1 MSHLT
6 LYHKPGCPYCQKVFT
21 FMQQTGISDSPGTWR
36 ITLKN
41 RDENPRIRQ
50 ELIDIGGK
58 PQVPCLVIDGKAL
71 YESDDIIQWF
81 KKNWKKE

>member
-21 FMQQTGISDSPGTWR
+21 FMQQNGITVP
-36 ITLKN
+36 LKN
-41 RDENPRIRQ
+41 RDENPKIRQ
-50 ELIDIGGK
+50 ELIDLGGK

-71 YESDDIIQWF
+71 YESDDIIKWF
-81 KKNWKKE
+81 KENWKSAVRPAGK